1 MDPTQFDRVAK
12 LFALR
17 KSRRRALQGG
27 VAGLTVLGG
36 ASKLHASSAQ
46 DATPEAVSGE
56 TGAAAVK
63 PEYLF
68 VQTFAEG
75 TWAAKEG
82 EDGTVMVTLS
92 GVTAQTVFF
101 SDRPERQVGIAQTQ
115 IFLDGLG
122 FTPDNPPNAAIVA
135 ELDGGEQDVLVL
147 ELLDPVYDA
156 AASTLT
162 YDANVLEN
170 FSDTSFSSL
179 ALISDDQSI
188 PSSFGAGSLFIDD
201 CSDGSGTCYYN
212 DDNGNAV
219 VVGGISN
226 VGCCWGGAEN
236 PQCSLCDDDGTSAY
250 YGQLCNESY
259 PDVCTYTDNGVGPA
273 YTCHVTD
280 QSCPGYAG

>member
-1 MDPTQFDRVAK
+1 MDPTQFDRVTK
-12 LFALR
+12 FFALR
-17 KSRRRALQGG
+17 KTRRRALTGGAAGLAALGG
-27 VAGLTVLGG
+27 VSHLRG
-36 ASKLHASSAQ
+36 SNAQ
-46 DATPEAVSGE
+46 DATPEAASSASGE
-56 TGAAAVK
+56 ESVK

-68 VQTFAEG
+68 VQTFTEG
-75 TWAAKEG
+75 TWAAKAG
-82 EDGTVMVTLS
+82 EKGPVTVTLS

-156 AASTLT
+156 DASTLT

-179 ALISDDQSI
+179 ALVSDDQAI
-188 PSSFGAGSLFIDD
+188 PASFGAGSLFIDD

-226 VGCCWGGAEN
+226 IGCCWGGAEN
-236 PQCSLCDDDGTSAY
+236 PQCGLCNDDGTSAY

-259 PDVCTYTDNGVGPA
+259 PDLCTYTNNGVGPA

-280 QSCPGYAG
+280 QSCPGFAG